1 MGEADALLSFLD
13 ALLAS
18 LLRTS
23 HGRSLKLTDIG
34 IITPYSAQ
42 VKEIRDELNKKILEP
57 KEIIVGS
64 VEKFKGMSKNSF

>member
-1 MGEADALLSFLD
+1 MVSFLD

-18 LLRTS
+18 FPGTA
-23 HGRSLKLTDIG
+23 HGPSLKLTDIG